1 MSDLEGLSEGM
12 AAAVERAQ
20 AAVARVEGRCH
31 SSSAT
36 AWGEDV
42 LIAAHHALPRDEVS
56 VTLADGARLDARVV
70 ARDAGTDVAVLK
82 VEGAKLSPPEW
93 GDDSALKVGQ
103 VVLPLAR
110 TRDGVRATFGMIAS
124 LGGGFRTMAGGSVDR
139 YIDVDGS
146 LPRGFSGGPL
156 IDARGRAIGMNTQAL
171 VRGGTTIPAS
181 TLRRVVGDLLSDGR
195 VGRGY
200 LGVWAFPVRVPDA
213 VAQSE
218 GRREGVVIAGT
229 EPGGAAE
236 KGGLIA
242 GDIIL
247 SVEGVAVAH
256 PRELPAAIDR
266 LANTEVTVRLVR
278 GGEVKEVRLTLGARK

>member
-20 AAVARVEGRCH
+20 TSVARVEVRCH
-31 SSSAT
+31 GTSAT
-36 AWGEDV
+36 AWGDDV

-56 VTLADGARLDARVV
+56 VTLADGTRLDARVV

-82 VEGAKLSPPEW
+82 AEGARLNPPEW
-93 GDDSALKVGQ
+93 SDDASLKVGQ
-103 VVLPLAR
+103 IVLPLAR

-124 LGGGFRTMAGGSVDR
+124 LGDGFRTMAGGSVDR

-171 VRGGTTIPAS
+171 VRGGATVPVS
-181 TLRRVVGDLLSDGR
+181 TLRRVVGDLLSEGR

-200 LGVWAFPVRVPDA
+200 LGVWAFPVRLPDA
-213 VAQSE
+213 VAQAE
-218 GRREGVVIAGT
+218 GRREGVVLAGT
-229 EPGGAAE
+229 EPGGPAD

-242 GDIIL
+242 GDIVL
-247 SVEGVAVAH
+247 SVEGTAVSH

-266 LANTEVTVRLVR
+266 LANKEVTIRLVR
-278 GGEVKEVRLTLGARK
+278 GGEVKELRLTLGARK